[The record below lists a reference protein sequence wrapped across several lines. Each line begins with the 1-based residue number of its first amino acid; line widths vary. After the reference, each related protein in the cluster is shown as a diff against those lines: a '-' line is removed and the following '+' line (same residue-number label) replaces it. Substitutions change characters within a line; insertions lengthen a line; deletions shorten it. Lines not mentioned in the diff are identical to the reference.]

1 VENFGSY
8 LLIVPILAV
17 LILVHEFGH
26 FISARMCGV
35 KVEEFGLGIPPR
47 VFGRMWKGVLW
58 SINAIPFGGFVRV
71 KGEDGANMDPD
82 SMNSQPPH
90 ERAFFL
96 TAGVGMNVLFAVVLM
111 IVVIGL
117 QGVTH
122 SNTYIAS
129 VEAGSPAAKA
139 GWKTGDRIVDVNGN
153 RVETDQELVNATQS
167 HAGSRIT
174 VTVERRGKLVD
185 TTIIPRKNPPKGQG
199 AMGIGINTWTVGTVA
214 LDSVTPGSPAAKAG
228 LQPGDKLVSINNR
241 QINDTFVLSTELTRY
256 VGFDV
261 PITYERNGTNHQTK
275 IAVPEPETGQDPVA
289 AIGITQVSLNPVYE
303 KVPPLKIIPRG
314 FEEAY
319 NTTKQM
325 VIGIKEL
332 FSSRENLTQ
341 VAGPV
346 GMAQLTSELVE
357 RQSPIPVWVR
367 LSQLSIL
374 LSLNLAILNL
384 LPLPALDGG
393 RLMFVLLEVIR
404 GGRKIAPEKEGL
416 VHFAGLVLLL
426 ALMFVIA
433 FHDIERLFNGTSF
446 LP

>member
-1 VENFGSY
+1 MENFGSY
-8 LLIVPILAV
+8 LLIVPILAI

-96 TAGVGMNVLFAVVLM
+96 TAGVGMNVLFAIVLM

-129 VEAGSPAAKA
+129 VEPGSPAAKA
-139 GWKTGDRIVDVNGN
+139 GWLTGDRIVEVNGN

-167 HAGSRIT
+167 HAGSQIT

-185 TTIIPRKNPPKGQG
+185 TTIVPRKNPPKGQG
-199 AMGIGINTWTVGTVA
+199 AMGIGIHTWTVGTVT
-214 LDSVTPGSPAAKAG
+214 LDNIAPGSAAAKAG
-228 LQPGDKLVSINNR
+228 LQAGDELVSINNR
-241 QINDTFVLSTELTRY
+241 QITDTFVLSTELTRY
-256 VGFDV
+256 IGFDA
-261 PITYERNGTNHQTK
+261 PITYERNGTTHQTK
-275 IAVPEPETGQDPVA
+275 IVVPEAETGQDQVA
-289 AIGITQVSLNPVYE
+289 AVGITQVSLNPVYE

-319 NTTKQM
+319 DTTKQM

-332 FSSRENLTQ
+332 FSSRENLSQ

-416 VHFAGLVLLL
+416 VHFAGLVILL